1 MSFVNQFFL
10 DKSSLIT
17 GKQAQQSYR
26 FILRVKG
33 IDAALIQS
41 VTTPKYK
48 MTTSK
53 YSMLDYTFNY
63 PGKVEWQGPITFDII
78 QILDDNVLTST
89 LGYFVSKLYNSGY
102 YASPMGI
109 GTGERDV
116 VSILQGAYEARD
128 KAAAFLNN
136 GPNIGYTR
144 KAGDGT
150 VLDLSKQKLTAAL
163 GSIEIVTLDTD
174 GSIYDAWR
182 LSGAFIS
189 GISPTDLTYMD
200 EKISTIKVELSY
212 DWANY
217 GFKGVFA
224 EEDVV
229 SRITPLL

>member
-41 VTTPKYK
+41 VTAPKYK
-48 MTTSK
+48 MTTTK
-53 YSMLDYTFNY
+53 FTMLGYDFNY

-78 QILDDNVLTST
+78 QILDDTILTST
-89 LGYFVSKLYNSGY
+89 LGYFMSKLYNSGY

-109 GTGERDV
+109 GAGEKDIV
-116 VSILQGAYEARD
+116 GGLQEVYNFRD
-128 KAAAFLNN
+128 KAALFLNN
-136 GPNIGYTR
+136 GPNIGYLR
-144 KAGDGT
+144 KSGEGT

-163 GSIEIVTLDTD
+163 GIVEIVTLNTD

-182 LSGAFIS
+182 LNGTFIT

-212 DWANY
+212 DWASY
-217 GFKGVFA
+217 GFRGVFA
-224 EEDVV
+224 EEDALT
-229 SRITPLL
+229 RISPLL